1 MSKGNAKTTGKKTSK
16 SKVKKT
22 RRFLLLGVGSIIIIL
37 ATIFTI
43 GKYWV
48 EIIEKYRE
56 KKELET
62 ELSYLREKEDE
73 LKLDADKLQD
83 PDYVARYAREKY
95 LYSKD
100 GEFIIKIPEK

>member
-1 MSKGNAKTTGKKTSK
+1 MSKNTKVQTTKKQAK

-22 RRFLLLGVGSIIIIL
+22 RRVLFLGMGSLVVIVV
-37 ATIFTI
+37 TTFTI

-48 EIIEKYRE
+48 EIFEKYQE
-56 KKELET
+56 KKELE
-62 ELSYLREKEDE
+62 EQFIQLKEKEEE
-73 LKLDADKLQD
+73 LRLDADKLQD

-100 GEFIIKIPEK
+100 GEFIIKIPEE

>member
-1 MSKGNAKTTGKKTSK
+1 MSKDTKVQTTKKQAK

-22 RRFLLLGVGSIIIIL
+22 RRVLFLGIGSLVVIVV
-37 ATIFTI
+37 TTFTI

-48 EIIEKYRE
+48 EIFEKYQE
-56 KKELET
+56 KKELE
-62 ELSYLREKEDE
+62 EQLVQLKEKEEE
-73 LKLDADKLQD
+73 LRLDADKLQD

-100 GEFIIKIPEK
+100 GEFIIKIPEE

>member
-1 MSKGNAKTTGKKTSK
+1 MSKSNVKTTSKKTTK

-22 RRFLLLGVGSIIIIL
+22 RRFLFLGIGSIIIIL
-37 ATIFTI
+37 ATVFTI
-43 GKYWV
+43 GRYWV
-48 EIIEKYRE
+48 EIFDKYRE
-56 KKELET
+56 KKQLEE
-62 ELSYLREKEDE
+62 ELSYLKEKEDE

>member
-1 MSKGNAKTTGKKTSK
+1 MSRNNAKTTNKKASK

-22 RRFLLLGVGSIIIIL
+22 RRFLLFGVASIIIIL
-37 ATIFTI
+37 LTVFTI

-48 EIIEKYRE
+48 EIFEKYRE
-56 KKELET
+56 KKELEE
-62 ELSYLREKEDE
+62 ELSYLKEKEDE